1 MVATTVVDWPDDPVQ
16 HRWFDCVAEMGTKAY
31 E

>member
-1 MVATTVVDWPDDPVQ
+1 MVATTVVGWLDDDVP

-31 E
+31 Q